1 MNDAGIA
8 RTAVPA
14 SMLQAGSVLLTGKAR
29 ILFPAPEHF
38 HRIIDVPRDPA
49 PRLRGLRHISS
60 MPRHLL

>member
-1 MNDAGIA
+1 
-8 RTAVPA
+8 
-14 SMLQAGSVLLTGKAR
+14 MLQAGSLLLTGKAR